1 MSPSLPVYHSRGFF
15 VDVDLAMF
23 ARSLISKACSQIVV
37 PTTQTVTTT
46 GATTTT
52 TVDVTTTVSPTTTAT
67 TTSTDIIVTTVG
79 TTVDQAVFQ
88 QIDAGDNC
96 PGFGGTSVLPITV
109 VNTADING
117 CLQACFS
124 TF

>member
-1 MSPSLPVYHSRGFF
+1 
-15 VDVDLAMF
+15 MF
-23 ARSLISKACSQIVV
+23 AGSLISKACSQIVV
-37 PTTQTVTTT
+37 PTTQTLTTT

-52 TVDVTTTVSPTTTAT
+52 TIDVTETVSPTTTAT

-88 QIDAGDNC
+88 QIDAGSNC
-96 PGFGGTSVLPITV
+96 PGFGGSVSPITV

-117 CLQACFS
+117 CLQACFG